1 MQIEITNEAIQKL
14 VQKQTEEQFSYIR
27 IGVTGGGC
35 AGFQYIFDTDT
46 AKLSYDIEL
55 DYGKWKFLIDN
66 NSVPYLDGMTIDYV
80 KEGLNEFFK
89 FHNDKEESS
98 CGCGVSI
105 NFKI

>member
-1 MQIEITNEAIQKL
+1 MQIELTDEAIQKL
-14 VQKQTEEQFSYIR
+14 VQKQAEEQFSYIR

-35 AGFQYIFDTDT
+35 AGFQYIFDTDNSK
-46 AKLSYDIEL
+46 ADYDIVI
-55 DYGKWKFLIDN
+55 DYGKFKFLIDN
-66 NSVPYLDGMTIDYV
+66 NSVPYLNGMTIDYV